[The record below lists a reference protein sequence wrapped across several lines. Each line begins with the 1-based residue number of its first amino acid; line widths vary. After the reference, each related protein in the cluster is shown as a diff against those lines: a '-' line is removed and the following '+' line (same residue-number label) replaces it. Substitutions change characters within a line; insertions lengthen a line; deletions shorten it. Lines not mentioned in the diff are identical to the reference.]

1 MNITKFN
8 KIICLFLAVIM
19 TVCMAGCGETEIEYI
34 YMYESDGV
42 PGDTSDLEDGNS
54 TQTDSDKKQ
63 NNLSEPTS
71 SKNNSSKTTSSK
83 NTSSKKGS
91 SSSSK
96 NSGSS
101 SAISGSSSVEVSY
114 PPVAQEDLPKYQP
127 TSLTVSFYD
136 TSKSSYGFTWNTR
149 FIPLKSVI
157 QICEG
162 SAFDESRC
170 VEYEA
175 TVKSEVV
182 NYPNQTTIYISK
194 AEVPLRQGMT
204 YTYRAYDKGA
214 KVGSNVATLNTA
226 NFSASE
232 FTFVHVSD
240 SQVSASGSDDE
251 IKLGAGT
258 GSHFANTL
266 TGIFKNKPSFLLH
279 TGDIVEYSKYETYWE
294 NMLHVNASFLNC
306 LPFMPI
312 SGNHETTYRSG
323 SNEIFKHFNL
333 KIPSQ
338 ETKKGF
344 YYDFDYGNVKFIML
358 NTNCQEDDGLEKAQ
372 HNWLVNTLKSNSKKW
387 TIVSM
392 HHPMYSIGKWGSNP
406 EQNAS
411 AVRLTKQLSSLFA
424 QYGVDLVLQGHDH
437 TYSKTYPIKMDGTPD
452 TNYEQRIENSVKYA
466 VNPQGT
472 IYSMHGP
479 GGSQT
484 RSPYSGYNKSLY
496 EIAAASK
503 ASSWAEIKVEQN
515 RLTVKMMYY
524 ANGTENVFDSYGI
537 IKN

>member
-1 MNITKFN
+1 MNITSFK
-8 KIICLFLAVIM
+8 KIICLILALIMAVCVI
-19 TVCMAGCGETEIEYI
+19 GCGDTEIEYI

-42 PGDTSDLEDGNS
+42 PGEVGNVEDGNS
-54 TQTDSDKKQ
+54 TETEPNKNQ
-63 NNLSEPTS
+63 NNSSETNS

-83 NTSSKKGS
+83 NTSNTSSKKGTNS
-91 SSSSK
+91 SDK
-96 NSGSS
+96 NSS
-101 SAISGSSSVEVSY
+101 ISSVVSSVVSY
-114 PPVAQEDLPKYQP
+114 PSVSQDDLPKYKP

-136 TSKSSYGFTWNTR
+136 TSKSSYGFTWNTK
-149 FIPLKSVI
+149 FIPLKSAI

-162 SAFDESRC
+162 STFNESKC
-170 VEYEA
+170 VEYDA
-175 TVKSEVV
+175 TVTTELV

-194 AEVPLRQGMT
+194 AVATLRQGMT

-214 KVGSNVATLNTA
+214 KIGSDITTFNTA
-226 NFSASE
+226 DFAASE

-240 SQVSASGSDDE
+240 SQVSASGSDEE

-294 NMLHVNASFLNC
+294 NMLHTNASFLTS
-306 LPFMPI
+306 LPFMPL

-338 ETKKGF
+338 QTQKGF

-358 NTNCQEDDGLEKAQ
+358 NTNCQEDEGLEKAQ
-372 HNWLVNTLKSNSKKW
+372 YNWLVNTLKSNSKKW

-411 AVRLTKQLSSLFA
+411 AIRLTKQLSSLFT

-437 TYSKTYPIKMDGTPD
+437 TYSKTYPIKSDGTPD
-452 TNYEQRIENSVKYA
+452 TNYEQRIESSVKYA
-466 VNPQGT
+466 VNPKGT
-472 IYSMHGP
+472 IYAMHGP

-484 RSPYSGYNKSLY
+484 RSPYSSYNKSLY

-515 RLTVKMMYY
+515 RLTVKIKYY

-537 IKN
+537 IKE

>member
-1 MNITKFN
+1 M
-8 KIICLFLAVIM
+8 A
-19 TVCMAGCGETEIEYI
+19 VCMIGCGEPEVEYI

-42 PGDTSDLEDGNS
+42 PGEVENLEDGNS
-54 TQTDSDKKQ
+54 TET
-63 NNLSEPTS
+63 EPNKNQSNS
-71 SKNNSSKTTSSK
+71 SNNNSSKTTSSK
-83 NTSSKKGS
+83 NTSNTSSKKGTNS
-91 SSSSK
+91 SGK
-96 NSGSS
+96 NSS
-101 SAISGSSSVEVSY
+101 ISSVVSSVVSY
-114 PPVAQEDLPKYQP
+114 PSVSQEDLPKYKP

-136 TSKSSYGFTWNTR
+136 TSKSDYGFTWNTK

-162 SAFDESRC
+162 STFDESKC
-170 VEYEA
+170 VEYDA
-175 TVKSEVV
+175 TVTSELV

-194 AEVPLRQGMT
+194 AVATLRQGMT

-214 KVGSNVATLNTA
+214 KIGSDVTTFNTA
-226 NFSASE
+226 NFAASE

-240 SQVSASGSDDE
+240 SQVSASGSDEE

-294 NMLHVNASFLNC
+294 NMLHANASFLTS
-306 LPFMPI
+306 LPFMPL

-338 ETKKGF
+338 QTKKGF

-358 NTNCQEDDGLEKAQ
+358 NTNCQEDEGLEKAQ
-372 HNWLVNTLKSNSKKW
+372 YNWLVNTLKSNSKKW

-411 AVRLTKQLSSLFA
+411 AIRLTKQLSSLFT
-424 QYGVDLVLQGHDH
+424 QYGVDLVL
-437 TYSKTYPIKMDGTPD
+437 
-452 TNYEQRIENSVKYA
+452 
-466 VNPQGT
+466 
-472 IYSMHGP
+472 
-479 GGSQT
+479 
-484 RSPYSGYNKSLY
+484 
-496 EIAAASK
+496 
-503 ASSWAEIKVEQN
+503 
-515 RLTVKMMYY
+515 
-524 ANGTENVFDSYGI
+524 
-537 IKN
+537 